1 MLSRQG
7 KAARSPSSA
16 ASGETTVAQPVT
28 IYCDESGG
36 LNAGAMT
43 FAAVMLTPQIA
54 ADIHARFRSVTGL
67 RGELKGSR
75 ISVVERAYL
84 LELFDRAGGRAW
96 VAVAKR
102 GTIGGKPGG
111 SVPSD
116 LSVYAALLNLA
127 IGRWLPETGGV
138 CTDVVIDDG
147 RYHPAILSRVRDTIQ
162 AGLAGWGRASLADSR
177 RSDGVQ
183 IADVIANSLFNV
195 KVGSPR
201 AHRIDTILEPML
213 TSRAIRIAELTKLP

>member
-1 MLSRQG
+1 M
-7 KAARSPSSA
+7 
-16 ASGETTVAQPVT
+16 T

-43 FAAVMLTPQIA
+43 FAAAMISPEA
-54 ADIHARFRSVTGL
+54 AAAVHARFRTVTGL

-75 ISVVERAYL
+75 ISLTERAYL
-84 LELFDRAGGRAW
+84 FELFDRAGGRAW

-102 GTIGGKPGG
+102 ERLTLPSDGKPT
-111 SVPSD
+111 SD
-116 LSVYAALLNLA
+116 LALYAALLDLA
-127 IGRWLPETGGV
+127 VGSWLPETGGV

-147 RYHPAILSRVRDTIQ
+147 RYDPVVLGHVRETIQ

-183 IADVIANSLFNV
+183 IADVIANSLFNIT
-195 KVGSPR
+195 VGSPR
-201 AHRIDTILEPML
+201 ARRIGVIVEPL
-213 TSRAIRIAELTKLP
+213 IASRALRIAELTQLP

>member
-1 MLSRQG
+1 M
-7 KAARSPSSA
+7 
-16 ASGETTVAQPVT
+16 T

-43 FAAVMLTPQIA
+43 FSAVMLTPHA
-54 ADIHARFRSVTGL
+54 ATEIHDRFRGVTGL

-75 ISVVERAYL
+75 ISLVERAYL

-96 VAVAKR
+96 VAVAR
-102 GTIGGKPGG
+102 RDQLAHNPGG
-111 SVPSD
+111 TLPSD
-116 LSVYAALLNLA
+116 LALYAALLDLA

-147 RYHPAILSRVRDTIQ
+147 RYDPKILAGVREEIQ
-162 AGLAGWGRASLADSR
+162 AGLGQWGRASLADSR

-183 IADVIANSLFNV
+183 IADVIANSLFNIA
-195 KVGSPR
+195 VGSQR
-201 AHRIDTILEPML
+201 AHRIQRILDPML
-213 TSRAIRIAELTKLP
+213 ASKAIRIAELTRLP

>member
-1 MLSRQG
+1 M
-7 KAARSPSSA
+7 
-16 ASGETTVAQPVT
+16 T

-43 FAAVMLTPQIA
+43 FSAVMLTPQA
-54 ADIHARFRSVTGL
+54 ATEIHHRFRGVTGL

-75 ISVVERAYL
+75 ISIVERAYL

-96 VAVAKR
+96 VAVAERDKLA
-102 GTIGGKPGG
+102 GNPGG
-111 SVPSD
+111 TLPSD
-116 LSVYAALLNLA
+116 LALYAALLDLA

-147 RYHPAILSRVRDTIQ
+147 RYDPKILAGVREEIQ
-162 AGLAGWGRASLADSR
+162 AGLGQWGRASLADSR

-183 IADVIANSLFNV
+183 IADVIANSLFNIA
-195 KVGSPR
+195 VGSQR
-201 AHRIDTILEPML
+201 AHRIQRILDPML
-213 TSRAIRIAELTKLP
+213 TSRAIRVAELTHVE

>member
-1 MLSRQG
+1 M
-7 KAARSPSSA
+7 
-16 ASGETTVAQPVT
+16 T

-36 LNAGAMT
+36 LNTGAMT
-43 FAAVMLTPQIA
+43 FAAVMLSPDA
-54 ADIHARFRSVTGL
+54 AAAIHARFRAVTGL

-75 ISVVERAYL
+75 ISLTERAYL

-102 GTIGGKPGG
+102 DNLAPPADGRLAT
-111 SVPSD
+111 D
-116 LSVYAALLNLA
+116 LALYTALLDLA
-127 IGRWLPETGGV
+127 VSSWLPETGGV

-147 RYHPAILSRVRDTIQ
+147 RYDPVILAGVRETIQ
-162 AGLAGWGRASLADSR
+162 AGLAGWGQASLADSR

-195 KVGSPR
+195 EIGSPR
-201 AHRIDTILEPML
+201 AHRIGVILEPML
-213 TSRAIRIAELTKLP
+213 ASRAIRIAELTRLL

>member
-1 MLSRQG
+1 M
-7 KAARSPSSA
+7 A
-16 ASGETTVAQPVT
+16 

-43 FAAVMLTPQIA
+43 FSAVMLPPQVA
-54 ADIHARFRSVTGL
+54 SEIHERFRGVTGL

-75 ISVVERAYL
+75 ISLVERAYL

-96 VAVAKR
+96 VAVAERRKLAQNPD
-102 GTIGGKPGG
+102 GTL
-111 SVPSD
+111 PSD
-116 LSVYAALLNLA
+116 LALYAGLLNLA

-147 RYHPAILSRVRDTIQ
+147 RYDPKILAHVREEIQ
-162 AGLAGWGRASLADSR
+162 AGLGHWGRASLADSR

-183 IADVIANSLFNV
+183 IADVIANSLFNIRV
-195 KVGSPR
+195 ASPR
-201 AHRIDTILEPML
+201 AQRIQRILDPML
-213 TSRAIRIAELTKLP
+213 ASKAIRIAELTQVA

>member
-1 MLSRQG
+1 M
-7 KAARSPSSA
+7 
-16 ASGETTVAQPVT
+16 T

-36 LNAGAMT
+36 LNAGVMT
-43 FAAVMLTPQIA
+43 FSAVMLTPKAA
-54 ADIHARFRSVTGL
+54 ADIHARFRDVTGL

-75 ISVVERAYL
+75 ISIIERAYL

-96 VAVAKR
+96 VAVAERDKLAQNSG
-102 GTIGGKPGG
+102 GTL
-111 SVPSD
+111 PSD
-116 LSVYAALLNLA
+116 LALYAALLNLA

-147 RYHPAILSRVRDTIQ
+147 RYDPKILGHVREEIQ
-162 AGLAGWGRASLADSR
+162 AGLGGWGRASLADSK

-195 KVGSPR
+195 TIGSPR
-201 AHRIDTILEPML
+201 AHRIQRSIEPML
-213 TSRAIRIAELTKLP
+213 ASKAIRVAELTKLP

>member
-1 MLSRQG
+1 M
-7 KAARSPSSA
+7 
-16 ASGETTVAQPVT
+16 T

-43 FAAVMLTPQIA
+43 FSAVMLTAEAA

-75 ISVVERAYL
+75 ISLVERAWL

-102 GTIGGKPGG
+102 ADLVPPANGKP
-111 SVPSD
+111 PSD
-116 LSVYAALLNLA
+116 LALYAALLDLA

-147 RYHPAILSRVRDTIQ
+147 RYDPDILGRVRAEIQ
-162 AGLAGWGRASLADSR
+162 AGLKAKLDKTPG
-177 RSDGVQ
+177 
-183 IADVIANSLFNV
+183 AN
-195 KVGSPR
+195 
-201 AHRIDTILEPML
+201 A
-213 TSRAIRIAELTKLP
+213 

>member
-1 MLSRQG
+1 M
-7 KAARSPSSA
+7 
-16 ASGETTVAQPVT
+16 T

-43 FAAVMLTPQIA
+43 FAAVMLTPEA
-54 ADIHARFRSVTGL
+54 AGAIHDRFRSVTGL

-96 VAVAKR
+96 VAVAR
-102 GTIGGKPGG
+102 RDRLAAGPGG
-111 SVPSD
+111 TLPSD
-116 LSVYAALLNLA
+116 LALYAALLNLA

-147 RYHPAILSRVRDTIQ
+147 RYDPTILARVREEIQ
-162 AGLAGWGRASLADSR
+162 AGLGHWGRAALADSK

-183 IADVIANSLFNV
+183 IADVVANSLFNIAV
-195 KVGSPR
+195 ASPR
-201 AHRIDTILEPML
+201 APRIQRIVDPLL
-213 TSRAIRIAELTKLP
+213 ASKAIRIAELTDVA

>member
-1 MLSRQG
+1 M
-7 KAARSPSSA
+7 
-16 ASGETTVAQPVT
+16 T

-43 FAAVMLTPQIA
+43 FAAVMLTPQVA

-75 ISVVERAYL
+75 ISIVERAYL

-102 GTIGGKPGG
+102 DTLANNPSGTL
-111 SVPSD
+111 PSD
-116 LSVYAALLNLA
+116 LTLYAALLNLA
-127 IGRWLPETGGV
+127 VGRWLPETGGV
-138 CTDVVIDDG
+138 CTDVVVDEG
-147 RYHPAILSRVRDTIQ
+147 RYDPTILEKVREDIQ
-162 AGLAGWGRASLADSR
+162 SGLGQWGRASLADSR

-183 IADVIANSLFNV
+183 IADVIANSLFNIA
-195 KVGSPR
+195 VGSPR
-201 AHRIDTILEPML
+201 ARRIQKIIDPML
-213 TSRAIRIAELTKLP
+213 ASKAIRVAELTQIA

>member
-1 MLSRQG
+1 M
-7 KAARSPSSA
+7 
-16 ASGETTVAQPVT
+16 T

-36 LNAGAMT
+36 LNTGAMT
-43 FAAVMLTPQIA
+43 FAAVMLSPDA
-54 ADIHARFRSVTGL
+54 AAAIHARFRAVTGL

-75 ISVVERAYL
+75 ISLTERAYL

-102 GTIGGKPGG
+102 DNLAPPADGRLAT
-111 SVPSD
+111 D
-116 LSVYAALLNLA
+116 LALYTALLDLA
-127 IGRWLPETGGV
+127 VSNWLPETGGV

-147 RYHPAILSRVRDTIQ
+147 RYDPVILAGVRETIQ
-162 AGLAGWGRASLADSR
+162 AGLAGWGQASLADSR

-195 KVGSPR
+195 EIGSPR
-201 AHRIDTILEPML
+201 AHRIGVILEPML
-213 TSRAIRIAELTKLP
+213 ASRAIRIAELTKLL

>member
-1 MLSRQG
+1 M
-7 KAARSPSSA
+7 
-16 ASGETTVAQPVT
+16 T

-43 FAAVMLTPQIA
+43 FAAVMLTPETA
-54 ADIHARFRSVTGL
+54 AAIHARFRSVTGL

-75 ISVVERAYL
+75 LSLVERAYL

-96 VAVAKR
+96 VAVAER
-102 GTIGGKPGG
+102 DQLAQNSGDTL
-111 SVPSD
+111 PSD
-116 LSVYAALLNLA
+116 LNLYAALLDLA

-147 RYHPAILSRVRDTIQ
+147 RYDPNILGRVRAEIQ
-162 AGLAGWGRASLADSR
+162 AGLGQWGRASLADSH

-183 IADVIANSLFNV
+183 IADVIANCLFNMAV
-195 KVGSPR
+195 KSPR
-201 AHRIDTILEPML
+201 ARRIRAIVEPMMV
-213 TSRAIRIAELTKLP
+213 SRAIRIADLMTMS

>member
-1 MLSRQG
+1 M
-7 KAARSPSSA
+7 
-16 ASGETTVAQPVT
+16 T

-36 LNAGAMT
+36 LNADAMT
-43 FAAVMLTPQIA
+43 FSAVMLTPKAA

-75 ISVVERAYL
+75 ISIVERAYL

-96 VAVAKR
+96 VAVAERDKLAR
-102 GTIGGKPGG
+102 NPGG
-111 SVPSD
+111 TLPSD
-116 LSVYAALLNLA
+116 LALYASLLNLA

-147 RYHPAILSRVRDTIQ
+147 RYDPTILAHVREEIQ
-162 AGLAGWGRASLADSR
+162 AGLGQWGRASLADSK

-183 IADVIANSLFNV
+183 IADVIANSLFNIT
-195 KVGSPR
+195 VGSQR
-201 AHRIDTILEPML
+201 AHRIQQILDPMFA
-213 TSRAIRIAELTKLP
+213 SKAIRIAELTQID

>member
-1 MLSRQG
+1 M
-7 KAARSPSSA
+7 
-16 ASGETTVAQPVT
+16 T

-36 LNAGAMT
+36 LNTGVMT
-43 FAAVMLTPQIA
+43 FSAVMLSPDA
-54 ADIHARFRSVTGL
+54 AAAIHDRFRAVTGL

-75 ISVVERAYL
+75 ISLTERAYL

-102 GTIGGKPGG
+102 DRLAPPADGKLPT
-111 SVPSD
+111 D
-116 LSVYAALLNLA
+116 LALYTALLDLA
-127 IGRWLPETGGV
+127 VSSWLPETGGV

-147 RYHPAILSRVRDTIQ
+147 RYDPVILAGVRESIQ
-162 AGLAGWGRASLADSR
+162 SGLAGWGQASLADSR

-195 KVGSPR
+195 EIGSPR
-201 AHRIDTILEPML
+201 AHRIGVIIEPL
-213 TSRAIRIAELTKLP
+213 LASRALRIAELTRLP

>member
-1 MLSRQG
+1 M
-7 KAARSPSSA
+7 
-16 ASGETTVAQPVT
+16 T

-43 FAAVMLTPQIA
+43 FSAVMLTPQA
-54 ADIHARFRSVTGL
+54 AAEIHERFRSVTGL

-75 ISVVERAYL
+75 ISIVERAYL

-102 GTIGGKPGG
+102 DKLAQKPGG
-111 SVPSD
+111 TLPSD
-116 LSVYAALLNLA
+116 LALYAGLLNLA

-147 RYHPAILSRVRDTIQ
+147 RYDPEILAHVRGEIQ
-162 AGLAGWGRASLADSR
+162 AGLGQWGRASLADSR

-183 IADVIANSLFNV
+183 IADVIANSLFNITA
-195 KVGSPR
+195 GSPR
-201 AHRIDTILEPML
+201 AHRIQRILDPIL
-213 TSRAIRIAELTKLP
+213 ASRAIRIAELDQLP

>member
-1 MLSRQG
+1 M
-7 KAARSPSSA
+7 
-16 ASGETTVAQPVT
+16 T

-43 FAAVMLTPQIA
+43 FAAVMLTPDA
-54 ADIHARFRSVTGL
+54 AAAIHARFRAVTGL

-75 ISVVERAYL
+75 ISLTERAYL

-102 GTIGGKPGG
+102 DQLAPPADGTP
-111 SVPSD
+111 PSD
-116 LSVYAALLNLA
+116 LALYAALLDLA
-127 IGRWLPETGGV
+127 VSSWLPETGGV

-147 RYHPAILSRVRDTIQ
+147 RYDPAILERVRGTIQ
-162 AGLAGWGRASLADSR
+162 DGLAGWGRASLADSR

-183 IADVIANSLFNV
+183 IADVIANSLFNIEI
-195 KVGSPR
+195 GSPR
-201 AHRIDTILEPML
+201 AHRIGIIVEPL
-213 TSRAIRIAELTKLP
+213 LASRALRIAGLKKLP

>member
-1 MLSRQG
+1 M
-7 KAARSPSSA
+7 
-16 ASGETTVAQPVT
+16 T

-43 FAAVMLTPQIA
+43 FAAAMLTPEA
-54 ADIHARFRSVTGL
+54 AAAIHARFRSVTGL

-75 ISVVERAYL
+75 ISVTERAYL

-96 VAVAKR
+96 VAVATR
-102 GTIGGKPGG
+102 DRLAPSADGKA
-111 SVPSD
+111 VSD
-116 LSVYAALLNLA
+116 LALYAALLDLA
-127 IGRWLPETGGV
+127 VSSWLPETGGV

-147 RYHPAILSRVRDTIQ
+147 RYDPAILGHVRESIQ

-183 IADVIANSLFNV
+183 IADVIANSLFNIEI
-195 KVGSPR
+195 GSPR
-201 AHRIDTILEPML
+201 AHRIGTILDPL
-213 TSRAIRIAELTKLP
+213 LKSRAIRIAELTRLP

>member
-1 MLSRQG
+1 M
-7 KAARSPSSA
+7 
-16 ASGETTVAQPVT
+16 T

-43 FAAVMLTPQIA
+43 FAAAMLTPEA
-54 ADIHARFRSVTGL
+54 AAAIHARFRSVTGL

-75 ISVVERAYL
+75 ISVTERAYL

-102 GTIGGKPGG
+102 DRLAPSADGKA
-111 SVPSD
+111 VSD
-116 LSVYAALLNLA
+116 LALYAALLDLA
-127 IGRWLPETGGV
+127 VSSWLPETGGV

-147 RYHPAILSRVRDTIQ
+147 RYDPAILGHVRESIQ

-183 IADVIANSLFNV
+183 IADVIANSLFNIE
-195 KVGSPR
+195 VGSPR
-201 AHRIDTILEPML
+201 AHRIGTILDPL
-213 TSRAIRIAELTKLP
+213 LKSRAIRIAELTRLP

>member
-1 MLSRQG
+1 M
-7 KAARSPSSA
+7 
-16 ASGETTVAQPVT
+16 T

-43 FAAVMLTPQIA
+43 FAAVMIAPEIA
-54 ADIHARFRSVTGL
+54 ASIHKRFRAVTGL

-75 ISVVERAYL
+75 ISLVERAYL

-102 GTIGGKPGG
+102 ERLAPPANG
-111 SVPSD
+111 SAPSD
-116 LSVYAALLNLA
+116 LALYAALLDLA
-127 IGRWLPETGGV
+127 VGSWLPETGGV

-147 RYHPAILSRVRDTIQ
+147 RYDPVVLGHVRETIQ

-183 IADVIANSLFNV
+183 IADVIANSLFNIEV
-195 KVGSPR
+195 ESPR
-201 AHRIDTILEPML
+201 AHRIGTIIEPL
-213 TSRAIRIAELTKLP
+213 RASRAIRTAELTRLP

>member
-1 MLSRQG
+1 M
-7 KAARSPSSA
+7 
-16 ASGETTVAQPVT
+16 T

-43 FAAVMLTPQIA
+43 FSAVMLTPQAA

-75 ISVVERAYL
+75 ISIIERAYL

-102 GTIGGKPGG
+102 DMLAQNPGG
-111 SVPSD
+111 TLPSD
-116 LSVYAALLNLA
+116 LTLYAALLDLA
-127 IGRWLPETGGV
+127 VGRWLPETGGV
-138 CTDVVIDDG
+138 CTDVVIDEG
-147 RYHPAILSRVRDTIQ
+147 RYDSSILAKVREDIQ
-162 AGLAGWGRASLADSR
+162 AGLGQWGRASLADSR

-183 IADVIANSLFNV
+183 IADVIANSLFNITI
-195 KVGSPR
+195 GSPR
-201 AHRIDTILEPML
+201 AHRIQRIIEPML
-213 TSRAIRIAELTKLP
+213 VSKAIRVAELTQVI

>member
-1 MLSRQG
+1 M
-7 KAARSPSSA
+7 
-16 ASGETTVAQPVT
+16 T

-36 LNAGAMT
+36 LNTGVMT
-43 FAAVMLTPQIA
+43 FSAVMLTPQTA

-75 ISVVERAYL
+75 ISIVERAYL

-96 VAVAKR
+96 VAVAERDKLAQN
-102 GTIGGKPGG
+102 PGG
-111 SVPSD
+111 TLPSD
-116 LSVYAALLNLA
+116 LALYAALLNSA
-127 IGRWLPETGGV
+127 IGHWLPETGGV

-147 RYHPAILSRVRDTIQ
+147 RYDPKILGHVREDIQ
-162 AGLAGWGRASLADSR
+162 AGLGQWGRASLADSR

-195 KVGSPR
+195 TIGSPR
-201 AHRIDTILEPML
+201 ANRIQRIIDPML
-213 TSRAIRIAELTKLP
+213 ASKAIRVAELRQMP